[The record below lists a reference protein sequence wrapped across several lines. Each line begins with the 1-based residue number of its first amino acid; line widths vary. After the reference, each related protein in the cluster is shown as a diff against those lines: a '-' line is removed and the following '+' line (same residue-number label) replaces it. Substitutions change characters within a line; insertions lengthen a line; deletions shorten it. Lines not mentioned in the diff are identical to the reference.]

1 MLPRVFISSFFLTKR
16 VHMDTHKHINST
28 QKENIMSVEKIRKSV
43 SEAYAKAI
51 SAATPSCC
59 GVSRSRCNTD
69 TAGTSSV
76 AELIKYDKAEI
87 QSQPAAAASS
97 FGCGNP
103 LAFSGVR
110 EGDTV
115 LDLGSG
121 AGFDLLLASDKVGP
135 KGKVIGVDMTD
146 EMIARARKNIK
157 AAGMNNVEV
166 RKGLIEDLP
175 VESSSVDWVIS
186 NCVINLSPEKS
197 KVFKEIHRVLK
208 PGGQMS
214 ISDIVAE
221 ELPDEIL
228 NSDGLYNSCVAGA
241 ISEKDYLAG
250 LAEEGLYNIQVLE
263 RLVFEPSQIKA
274 AFDDKETG
282 LSQFFHELP
291 KAERQVAI
299 DRLISQAAGK
309 VWSAKITA
317 QKS

>member
-1 MLPRVFISSFFLTKR
+1 
-16 VHMDTHKHINST
+16 
-28 QKENIMSVEKIRKSV
+28 MSVEKIRKSV
-43 SEAYAKAI
+43 SEAYARAI

-59 GVSRSRCNTD
+59 KAAQSCCSPD
-69 TAGTSSV
+69 TSAASSV

-103 LAFSGVR
+103 LAFSGVK

-121 AGFDLLLASDKVGP
+121 AGFDLLLASDKVGI
-135 KGKVIGVDMTD
+135 KGRVIGVDMTD

-186 NCVINLSPEKS
+186 NCVINLSPEKH

-228 NSDGLYNSCVAGA
+228 DNKALYISCIAGA
-241 ISEKDYLAG
+241 VSEEDYLAG
-250 LAEEGLYNIQVLE
+250 LAEAGLSDIQVQE
-263 RLVFEPSQIKA
+263 RLFFETVQIKA
-274 AFDDKETG
+274 VFDDKETG
-282 LSQFFHELP
+282 LAQFFHGLTEP
-291 KAERQVAI
+291 ERQKAI

-309 VWSAKITA
+309 VWSAKFTA
-317 QKS
+317 RKPC

>member
-1 MLPRVFISSFFLTKR
+1 
-16 VHMDTHKHINST
+16 
-28 QKENIMSVEKIRKSV
+28 MSVEKIRKSV

-51 SAATPSCC
+51 SAASPSCC
-59 GVSRSRCNTD
+59 KSTRSACEPD
-69 TAGTSSV
+69 TGAASLV
-76 AELIKYDKAEI
+76 AELIQYDQAEI

-121 AGFDLLLASDKVGP
+121 AGFDLLLASDKVGAT
-135 KGKVIGVDMTD
+135 GRVIGVDMTD
-146 EMIARARKNIK
+146 EMIIRARQNIK
-157 AAGMNNVEV
+157 AAGVNNVEI

-186 NCVINLSPEKS
+186 NCVINLSPEKP

-208 PGGQMS
+208 PGGRIS

-221 ELPDEIL
+221 QLPDEIRT
-228 NSDGLYNSCVAGA
+228 NNGLYNSCVAGA
-241 ISEKDYLAG
+241 ISEEEYMAG
-250 LAEEGLYNIQVLE
+250 LAAAGLYNIQIQE
-263 RLVFEPSQIKA
+263 RLVFEPVQIKA
-274 AFDDKETG
+274 AFDDAGTG

-291 KAERQVAI
+291 ESERQKAV

-309 VWSAKITA
+309 VWSAKFTA
-317 QKS
+317 QKP

>member
-1 MLPRVFISSFFLTKR
+1 
-16 VHMDTHKHINST
+16 
-28 QKENIMSVEKIRKSV
+28 MSVEKIRKSV

-59 GVSRSRCNTD
+59 KTTRSCCSPD
-69 TAGTSSV
+69 TSATSSV
-76 AELIKYDKAEI
+76 AELIKYDKADI

-103 LAFSGVR
+103 LAFSGVK

-121 AGFDLLLASDKVGP
+121 AGFDLLLASDKVGI
-135 KGKVIGVDMTD
+135 KGRVIGVDMTD
-146 EMIARARKNIK
+146 EMITRARKNIK

-186 NCVINLSPEKS
+186 NCVINLSPEKY

-228 NSDGLYNSCVAGA
+228 DNKALYSSCIAGA
-241 ISEKDYLAG
+241 ISEEDYLAG
-250 LAEEGLYNIQVLE
+250 LAEAGLSDIQVQE
-263 RLVFEPSQIKA
+263 RLFFQTAQIKA

-282 LSQFFHELP
+282 LAQFFHGLTEP
-291 KAERQVAI
+291 ERQKAI

-309 VWSAKITA
+309 VWSAKFTA
-317 QKS
+317 RKPC

>member
-1 MLPRVFISSFFLTKR
+1 
-16 VHMDTHKHINST
+16 
-28 QKENIMSVEKIRKSV
+28 MSVEKIRKSV

-51 SAATPSCC
+51 SAASPSCC
-59 GVSRSRCNTD
+59 KPARSCCSPE
-69 TAGTSSV
+69 TASTSSV
-76 AELIKYDKAEI
+76 AELIKYDDAEI

-121 AGFDLLLASDKVGP
+121 AGFDLLLASDRVGP
-135 KGKVIGVDMTD
+135 KGRVIGVDMTD
-146 EMIARARKNIK
+146 AMITRARQNIE
-157 AAGMNNVEV
+157 AAGVSNVEV

-197 KVFKEIHRVLK
+197 KVFKEINRVLK
-208 PGGQMS
+208 PGGRMS

-221 ELPDEIL
+221 QLPDEIR
-228 NSDGLYNSCVAGA
+228 NNDGLYNSCVAGA
-241 ISEKDYLAG
+241 ISEEEYMAG
-250 LAEEGLYNIQVLE
+250 LAAAGLYNIQVQE
-263 RLVFEPSQIKA
+263 RFIFDAAQIKA
-274 AFDDKETG
+274 AFDDEKTG
-282 LSQFFHELP
+282 LSQLFHELP
-291 KAERQVAI
+291 EPERQKAV

-309 VWSAKITA
+309 VWSAKFTER
-317 QKS
+317 KP

>member
-1 MLPRVFISSFFLTKR
+1 
-16 VHMDTHKHINST
+16 
-28 QKENIMSVEKIRKSV
+28 MSVENIRKSV

-51 SAATPSCC
+51 TAATPSCC
-59 GVSRSRCNTD
+59 KKVQSCCSTD
-69 TAGTSSV
+69 TSSKISV

-103 LAFSGVR
+103 LAFSGVK

-115 LDLGSG
+115 LDLGCG
-121 AGFDLLLASDKVGP
+121 AGFDLLLAGDKVGIN
-135 KGKVIGVDMTD
+135 GRVIGVDMTD

-208 PGGQMS
+208 PGGQIS

-221 ELPDEIL
+221 RLPDEIL
-228 NSDGLYNSCVAGA
+228 ANKELYNSCIAGA
-241 ISEKDYLAG
+241 ISEEDYLAG
-250 LAEEGLYNIQVLE
+250 LAEAGLSDIQVQE
-263 RLVFEPSQIKA
+263 RLFFETAQIKA

-282 LSQFFHELP
+282 LDRFFHSLTEP
-291 KAERQVAI
+291 ERQKAI

-309 VWSAKITA
+309 VWSAKFTA
-317 QKS
+317 RKPY

>member
-1 MLPRVFISSFFLTKR
+1 
-16 VHMDTHKHINST
+16 
-28 QKENIMSVEKIRKSV
+28 MSAESIRKSV
-43 SEAYAKAI
+43 SKAYAKAI

-59 GVSRSRCNTD
+59 QAAKTCCSPDTSAERSVSD
-69 TAGTSSV
+69 
-76 AELIKYDKAEI
+76 LIMYGKTEI
-87 QSQPAAAASS
+87 NSHPEAAASS

-121 AGFDLLLASDKVGP
+121 AGFDLLLASDKVGTR
-135 KGKVIGVDMTD
+135 GRVIGIDMTD

-157 AAGMNNVEV
+157 AASVTNIEV

-186 NCVINLSPEKS
+186 NCVINLSPEKP

-208 PGGQMS
+208 PGGQIS

-221 ELPDEIL
+221 DLPEVIL
-228 NSDGLYNSCVAGA
+228 NNKELYNSCIAGA

-250 LAEEGLYNIQVLE
+250 LAEAGLTDIQITE
-263 RLVFEPSQIKA
+263 RLFFETAQIKA

-282 LSQFFHELP
+282 LAQLFHGLSES
-291 KAERQVAI
+291 ERQRAI

-309 VWSAKITA
+309 VWSAKFTA
-317 QKS
+317 QKP